1 MGCGA
6 STPAVTSPI
15 PPAPAPTRVEQVAT
29 GDAEVSA
36 EAEQRAAL
44 AGGPPG
50 ALAALS
56 KYDNATAPPVPPRAF
71 RDMTAPAP
79 AGADAHDA
87 EIDDLIASE
96 TAAEPAVLA
105 TYAAGPEPGA
115 EAGDAHTHAPEQG
128 GARAASPDADFDV
141 DAMLRETDESVER
154 LLGLEAP
161 EAEAQQ
167 QQQVWSSQAR
177 AHANARTRA
186 RAYMHANARKRSP
199 FPNQHT
205 HAHAHTRTRAH
216 ALLYTS
222 THARLQAG
230 GPSHAHLP
238 PPTNSRDAAFH
249 SILGAYGGA
258 AAVNDGGGDHY
269 EHRYRGTDGSLA
281 ALAHRPVFAAPGD
294 DDDDLDELDLA
305 SPQAQVSPPQPP
317 PRAHTHAP
325 HGGGDAGVGFGFVGG
340 GGVAQSGSADLGLGM
355 GFGGAGGLPPIKP
368 KSSGMWDLDA
378 DDLAYEEVGGASEVV
393 SF

>member
-36 EAEQRAAL
+36 EDEQRAAL

-79 AGADAHDA
+79 AGADDHDA

-96 TAAEPAVLA
+96 AAAEPAALA

-115 EAGDAHTHAPEQG
+115 EAGAAHTRAPEQG

-167 QQQVWSSQAR
+167 QQQVWSSPAR

-205 HAHAHTRTRAH
+205 RAHAHTRTRTH
-216 ALLYTS
+216 IYF
-222 THARLQAG
+222 HAR
-230 GPSHAHLP
+230 
-238 PPTNSRDAAFH
+238 
-249 SILGAYGGA
+249 A
-258 AAVNDGGGDHY
+258 AAGRWSVP
-269 EHRYRGTDGSLA
+269 RT
-281 ALAHRPVFAAPGD
+281 
-294 DDDDLDELDLA
+294 
-305 SPQAQVSPPQPP
+305 SPPADQLSGRGVPLNP
-317 PRAHTHAP
+317 GRVRWRRGRERRRRRPLRAPLPRHR
-325 HGGGDAGVGFGFVGG
+325 
-340 GGVAQSGSADLGLGM
+340 
-355 GFGGAGGLPPIKP
+355 
-368 KSSGMWDLDA
+368 W
-378 DDLAYEEVGGASEVV
+378 
-393 SF
+393 

>member
-36 EAEQRAAL
+36 EDEQRAAL

-56 KYDNATAPPVPPRAF
+56 KYDNATAPPMPPRAF

-79 AGADAHDA
+79 AGADDHDA

-96 TAAEPAVLA
+96 AAAEPAAPA
-105 TYAAGPEPGA
+105 TNAAGPEPGA
-115 EAGDAHTHAPEQG
+115 EAGDAHTHTPEQG

-167 QQQVWSSQAR
+167 QQQVWSSRAR
-177 AHANARTRA
+177 AHARTRTRA
-186 RAYMHANARKRSP
+186 LAHVLTCTQTRASAPPSP
-199 FPNQHT
+199 TNTHT
-205 HAHAHTRTRAH
+205 RARTRAH
-216 ALLYTS
+216 AH
-222 THARLQAG
+222 TH
-230 GPSHAHLP
+230 SYILP
-238 PPTNSRDAAFH
+238 RT
-249 SILGAYGGA
+249 
-258 AAVNDGGGDHY
+258 
-269 EHRYRGTDGSLA
+269 RGC
-281 ALAHRPVFAAPGD
+281 RPVVRPTHIPPRRPTLGTQRSTQSWAHTAAPR
-294 DDDDLDELDLA
+294 
-305 SPQAQVSPPQPP
+305 P
-317 PRAHTHAP
+317 
-325 HGGGDAGVGFGFVGG
+325 
-340 GGVAQSGSADLGLGM
+340 
-355 GFGGAGGLPPIKP
+355 
-368 KSSGMWDLDA
+368 
-378 DDLAYEEVGGASEVV
+378 
-393 SF
+393 